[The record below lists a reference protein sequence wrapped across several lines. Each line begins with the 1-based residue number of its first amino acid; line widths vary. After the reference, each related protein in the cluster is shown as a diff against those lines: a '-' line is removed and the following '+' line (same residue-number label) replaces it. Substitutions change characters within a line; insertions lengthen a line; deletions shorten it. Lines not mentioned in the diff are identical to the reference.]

1 MPQATPAKILRV
13 HVSAADKHEGTPL
26 YEAIVARCREMK
38 IAGATVFEGL
48 EGFGE
53 TAAMHRRRLIAG
65 DQPVIIVVVDSPAN
79 IDRLTPAIE
88 AMVGAGVIAIS
99 EANMIRVQKREI

>member
-13 HVSAADKHEGTPL
+13 HVSAADKHEGKPL

-65 DQPVIIVVVDSPAN
+65 DQPVIIVVVDSPEN

-88 AMVGAGVIAIS
+88 AMVGTGVIAIS